1 MSIGKKYEFFDHT
14 ADIGIKAYGR
24 DLNEAFENAALAV
37 FEVMTDTSKVEP
49 KESREIEVDGMDLE
63 NLLYRWIESLLV
75 YYDSELL
82 LFGKFKVKIDLEN
95 LRLNAIAW
103 GEKFNPDKHE
113 RRTVVK
119 AMTYHEM
126 SIVKTDNGY
135 ELTFVVDI

>member
-14 ADIGIKAYGR
+14 ADVGIKAYGR

-49 KESREIEVDGMDLE
+49 KESREIEIDGIDLE

-119 AMTYHEM
+119 AVTYHEM
-126 SIVKTDNGY
+126 SIVKTNNGY

>member
-49 KESREIEVDGMDLE
+49 KESREIEIDGIDLE

-119 AMTYHEM
+119 AVTYHEM
-126 SIVKTDNGY
+126 SIVKTNNGY

>member
-49 KESREIEVDGMDLE
+49 KESREIEIDGMDLE

-119 AMTYHEM
+119 AVTYHEM
-126 SIVKTDNGY
+126 SIVKTNNGY

>member
-1 MSIGKKYEFFDHT
+1 MAVNKKYEFFDHT
-14 ADIGIKAYGR
+14 ADVGIKAYGK

-37 FEVMTDTSKVEP
+37 FEVMTDTSKIDPIEN
-49 KESREIEVDGMDLE
+49 RDIEVDGIDIE
-63 NLLYRWIESLLV
+63 NLLYRWIENLLV

-82 LFGKFKVKIDLEN
+82 IFGRFNVNIDLAN
-95 LRLNAIAW
+95 LKLKAIAW
-103 GEKFNPDKHE
+103 GERFNPEKHE

-126 SIVKTDNGY
+126 NIIKTDNGY

>member
-49 KESREIEVDGMDLE
+49 KESREIEIDGMDLE

-75 YYDSELL
+75 YYDSELF

-103 GEKFNPDKHE
+103 GEKFNPDKHKGE
-113 RRTVVK
+113 Q
-119 AMTYHEM
+119 
-126 SIVKTDNGY
+126 
-135 ELTFVVDI
+135 L

>member
-37 FEVMTDTSKVEP
+37 FEVITDTSKVEP
-49 KESREIEVDGMDLE
+49 KESREIEIDGMDLE

-75 YYDSELL
+75 YYDSELF

-126 SIVKTDNGY
+126 SIVKTNNGY

>member
-1 MSIGKKYEFFDHT
+1 
-14 ADIGIKAYGR
+14 
-24 DLNEAFENAALAV
+24 
-37 FEVMTDTSKVEP
+37 MTDTSKVEP
-49 KESREIEVDGMDLE
+49 KESREIEIDGMDLE

-103 GEKFNPDKHE
+103 GEKFDPDKHE

-119 AMTYHEM
+119 AATYHEM
-126 SIVKTDNGY
+126 SIVKTNNGY

>member
-37 FEVMTDTSKVEP
+37 FEVITDTSKVEP
-49 KESREIEVDGMDLE
+49 KESREIEIDGMDLE

-75 YYDSELL
+75 YCDSELF

-126 SIVKTDNGY
+126 SIVKTNNGY

>member
-14 ADIGIKAYGR
+14 ADVGIKAYGR

-49 KESREIEVDGMDLE
+49 KESREIEIDGMDLE

-103 GEKFNPDKHE
+103 GEKFDPDKHE

-119 AMTYHEM
+119 AATYHEM
-126 SIVKTDNGY
+126 SIVKTNNGY

>member
-49 KESREIEVDGMDLE
+49 KESREIEIDGMDLE

-75 YYDSELL
+75 YYDSELF

-119 AMTYHEM
+119 AVTYHEM
-126 SIVKTDNGY
+126 SIVKTNNGY

>member
-14 ADIGIKAYGR
+14 ADVGIKAYGR

-49 KESREIEVDGMDLE
+49 KESREIEIDGMDLE

-119 AMTYHEM
+119 AVTYHEM
-126 SIVKTDNGY
+126 SIVKTNNGY